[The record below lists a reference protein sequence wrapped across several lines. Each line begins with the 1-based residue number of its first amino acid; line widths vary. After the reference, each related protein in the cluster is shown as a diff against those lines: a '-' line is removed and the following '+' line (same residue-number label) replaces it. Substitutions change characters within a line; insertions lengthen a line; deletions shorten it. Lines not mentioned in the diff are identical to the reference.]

1 MFIKGI
7 YLLITYIIPFTVAFL
22 QSRHICTRQSLSKHF
37 KSYKSNL
44 IVKMSSFDKDKIK
57 HNFSWQQTMLRIKD
71 PSKTIPFYENNFGFK
86 LIHK

>member
-1 MFIKGI
+1 MSIKGI
-7 YLLITYIIPFTVAFL
+7 YYYLFLTYIIPFTVAFL
-22 QSRHICTRQSLSKHF
+22 PSRQSISKHF
-37 KSYKSNL
+37 KSYKSSL
-44 IVKMSSFDKDKIK
+44 IVKMTSFDKDKIK